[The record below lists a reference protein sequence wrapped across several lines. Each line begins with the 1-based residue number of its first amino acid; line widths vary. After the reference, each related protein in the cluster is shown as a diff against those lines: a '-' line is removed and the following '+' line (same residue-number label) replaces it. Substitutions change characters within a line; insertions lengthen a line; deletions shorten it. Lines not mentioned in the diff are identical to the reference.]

1 MTRPSVVSRAACGLA
16 GKYTR
21 DRRREK
27 MRVFATARWGRW
39 ASRTEA
45 TRPTPDDGQGL
56 ACAADLARKLNVI
69 GHCESLR
76 AGLQSRSI
84 GCGAEYDANHDRDVQ
99 RHCSAIGDCAVK
111 KNWLTNR
118 RRKIIALLAL
128 SL

>member
-1 MTRPSVVSRAACGLA
+1 MSRPSVVSRTACGLA

-27 MRVFATARWGRW
+27 MRVFAAARWRRW

-45 TRPTPDDGQGL
+45 TCPTPDDGQGL

-76 AGLQSRSI
+76 AGLQLPSI
-84 GCGAEYDANHDRDVQ
+84 RCDAEYDAHHDRDLW
-99 RHCSAIGDCAVK
+99 RYCSA
-111 KNWLTNR
+111 
-118 RRKIIALLAL
+118 
-128 SL
+128 